1 MARCFL
7 TQLQKSTPDKKVPRQ
22 CEVFEKHVKP
32 SLGREKIA
40 YVRVDELRFERG
52 WELASLLKEGFEV
65 DLYAALAAVPT
76 ITEIGMAALLHS
88 AHSAAKVVSEI
99 QRLTTPPEVKVERVR
114 VSDFFSGS
122 FESVDQ
128 VKEAVARLQDHL
140 IKLLDEGVKI
150 VVE

>member
-7 TQLQKSTPDKKVPRQ
+7 TQLQKSTPDKKVQRQ

-52 WELASLLKEGFEV
+52 RELASLLKEGFEV

-76 ITEIGMAALLHS
+76 ITEIGMAALLPS
-88 AHSAAKVVSEI
+88 AHSAAKIVSEI
-99 QRLTTPPEVKVERVR
+99 QRLTTPPEVKIERVR
-114 VSDFFSGS
+114 VSDFFYYTSGGEDRTRS
-122 FESVDQ
+122 GL
-128 VKEAVARLQDHL
+128 RL
-140 IKLLDEGVKI
+140 LLRFF
-150 VVE
+150 